1 MRNNE
6 PFPTEKLTAFLA
18 THREVHACPLAGYE
32 EQLAHT
38 KLAAA
43 DGMGPY

>member
-1 MRNNE
+1 MTLPDRE
-6 PFPTEKLTAFLA
+6 A
-18 THREVHACPLAGYE
+18 HRIPGHTPRSARLPLAGYE